1 MTTYEFYKEMGQE
14 WIEKNIAGLC
24 GDCEMVRAPEY
35 DDHSDA
41 YVVEG
46 YVLHVN
52 HSSVDTIENRDED
65 GEVIESWFLDNE

>member
-1 MTTYEFYKEMGQE
+1 MKTYEFYKENGQE
-14 WIEKNIAGLC
+14 WIEKNISGLC

-52 HSSVDTIENRDED
+52 HSAVDTIESRDED